1 MAVISVEH
9 LNKSFKVKEKEKGFC
24 GSMKAII
31 KPKYKEVHAVND
43 ISFSVEEGEVIAFIG
58 PNGAGKST
66 TIKMLTGI
74 LYPDSGN
81 IEVLGIMLLL
91 FVIEPVVSLIIDVA
105 ISLKEVVFNSDIFVV
120 SNLLVVIIS
129 FSLVDIDCV
138 ELFEVRCVVSSFKV
152 VVSNRGLVEG
162 LLIWVVSILE
172 VLNNISGTFVVSF
185 G

>member
-1 MAVISVEH
+1 
-9 LNKSFKVKEKEKGFC
+9 
-24 GSMKAII
+24 
-31 KPKYKEVHAVND
+31 
-43 ISFSVEEGEVIAFIG
+43 
-58 PNGAGKST
+58 
-66 TIKMLTGI
+66 
-74 LYPDSGN
+74 
-81 IEVLGIMLLL
+81 MLLL

-105 ISLKEVVFNSDIFVV
+105 ISLKEVVFNSGIFVV
-120 SNLLVVIIS
+120 SILLVVIIL

-172 VLNNISGTFVVSF
+172 VLNSISGTFVVSF